1 VEADGTTHT
10 RMRCRAHHQLQVL
23 LVHGPT
29 WNRHKYSPCP
39 DANAVACNI
48 AAGCVHEWAQR
59 LKVALC
65 STVKKKD
72 GRQKVLQNIIWNN
85 MGCLELQ
92 KRKTPHTMLLM
103 FAAGPRGLSVAETG
117 LALHRRHGLHG

>member
-1 VEADGTTHT
+1 
-10 RMRCRAHHQLQVL
+10 
-23 LVHGPT
+23 
-29 WNRHKYSPCP
+29 
-39 DANAVACNI
+39 VACNI